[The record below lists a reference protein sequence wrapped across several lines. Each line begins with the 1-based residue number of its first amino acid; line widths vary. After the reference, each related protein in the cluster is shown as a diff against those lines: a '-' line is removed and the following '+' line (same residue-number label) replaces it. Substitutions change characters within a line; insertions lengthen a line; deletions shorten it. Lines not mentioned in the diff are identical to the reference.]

1 MTLSRTAS
9 FESIPDVEFMIH
21 SIEKDLG
28 EMQISNFKTKEAA
41 GLLLPEPLLTA
52 DSSRFVLFPIQHSD
66 VSYLTI
72 VSDASTTSTQ
82 SVTNS
87 SEHQHQVLNDNHLT
101 VHDYFC
107 R

>member
-66 VSYLTI
+66 VSNLTT
-72 VSDASTTSTQ
+72 VSDASTKSTQ
-82 SVTNS
+82 SFTYS
-87 SEHQHQVLNDNHLT
+87 SQHQHQVLYDNHLT
-101 VHDYFC
+101 VHDYF
-107 R
+107 RR